1 MANTL
6 KDIQKD
12 ISNDAVRRL
21 VDLPEFTGE
30 LPPSSP
36 VQGSSYG
43 YTSGGLTPSYSN
55 VIDKFSFVSN
65 GDATNVGDLT
75 ESKSGTAGQSSG
87 SNGYAS
93 GGTPAASTASNVID
107 KFPFAS
113 NTNAT
118 DVGDLTISRYLA
130 AGQSSSES
138 GYTSGGTPISSSN
151 VIDKF
156 PFASSFTTATDVGD
170 LTLSRYSSAGQ
181 SSFESGYTSG
191 GLNYKDTIDKFSF
204 ASNENAT
211 DVGELTVLRFAMTG
225 QSSNVYGYTSG
236 GSIGFAF
243 SSPANART
251 NVIDKFSFVANVNA
265 TNVGDLTVARQG
277 QAGQSSTESGY
288 TSGGTVDFA
297 TAPPNST
304 VIDKFSFA
312 SEANAT
318 NVGVLTVSRYQL
330 AGQQY

>member
-43 YTSGGLTPSYSN
+43 YTSGGITPSYSN

-65 GDATNVGDLT
+65 GNATNVGDLT

-130 AGQSSSES
+130 
-138 GYTSGGTPISSSN
+138 
-151 VIDKF
+151 
-156 PFASSFTTATDVGD
+156 
-170 LTLSRYSSAGQ
+170 AGQ